1 MTRHHGGETVK
12 AGAYFNVKALSFKVL
27 EDEETL
33 PGAASDEYIALPMVA
48 MLVVGPAL
56 GLAYAIFL
64 PFVGLAM
71 AAAAL
76 LEKPA
81 VAMARVTRPAWQP
94 ALSFLTR
101 GKKGTKAGRSD
112 AWAEEAKKAAG
123 EDEAH

>member
-1 MTRHHGGETVK
+1 MK
-12 AGAYFNVKALSFKVL
+12 AGAYFNANALSFKVVD
-27 EDEETL
+27 DEETL
-33 PGAASDEYIALPMVA
+33 PGAATDEYVALPMVA

-64 PFVGLAM
+64 PFIGLAM

-101 GKKGTKAGRSD
+101 GKTGKNAGRSD
-112 AWAEEAKKAAG
+112 AWADEAKKAAR